1 MSFELMARE
10 PENVRMP
17 SSSSASTPTTEA
29 VVIRRAY
36 PDDVAALERLASLD
50 SRRPITGAALVAE
63 RDGRI
68 LAALSLDDGR
78 AIADPF
84 APTADLV
91 SLLHLRAEAASTSRR
106 DGIRRRRA
114 VPGRRPAIARG

>member
-1 MSFELMARE
+1 MSFELMATD
-10 PENVRMP
+10 PEDGRMP
-17 SSSSASTPTTEA
+17 STSSLPTTEA

-36 PDDVAALERLASLD
+36 PDDAPALGRLATLD

-91 SLLHLRAEAASTSRR
+91 ALLRVHAEAASPRR
-106 DGIRRRRA
+106 RHGMRRRRA
-114 VPGRRPAIARG
+114 VVRRRPAVARG